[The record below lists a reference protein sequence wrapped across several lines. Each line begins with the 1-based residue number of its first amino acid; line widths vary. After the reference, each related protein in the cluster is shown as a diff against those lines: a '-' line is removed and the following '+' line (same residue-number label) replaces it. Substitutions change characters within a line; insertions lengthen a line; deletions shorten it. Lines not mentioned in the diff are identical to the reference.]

1 VRASKIKVIGLVMIS
16 ATAWADETRDIVT
29 PYRVPTFTGEAAEF
43 RDIQPAIKPAKKI
56 DSDLI
61 FRTIVN
67 CYPIKP
73 WGMDIQL
80 RAAMTQRDESE
91 TTINTSDLGRY
102 YIGVVA
108 RMPIYSEPEIE
119 RARNKEY
126 DRRKDTTATI
136 AKMIQALATKRRA
149 ERLLGLYQSLEQR
162 AQLRVAEGIVETTE
176 QIGYLE
182 KVALTQ
188 AELDT
193 ANAEIEGARLAL
205 LGQCRPEVEHTVNDF
220 LLNEIR

>member
-1 VRASKIKVIGLVMIS
+1 VRASKIKVLILALAS
-16 ATAWADETRDIVT
+16 AVAWADEPLDIVT
-29 PYRVPTFTGEAAEF
+29 PYRVPTFTGETAEF
-43 RDIQPAIKPAKKI
+43 RNIQPAIKPAKKI

-67 CYPIKP
+67 CYPVKP
-73 WGMDIQL
+73 WGVDIQL
-80 RAAMTQRDESE
+80 RAAVTQKDESE

-126 DRRKDTTATI
+126 IRRKDTTATI

-149 ERLLGLYQSLEQR
+149 ERLLGLYMSLEQR

-205 LGQCRPEVEHTVNDF
+205 VGQCRPEVEHTVNDF
-220 LLNEIR
+220 LLHEIQ